1 MQSALAPAAL
11 TQMPP
16 ATSRHNAPGMA
27 LLLFIFLFLLHFAD
41 STAARRA
48 RSPAIALFVLGDSTV
63 SCAATTSL
71 SDPCFFPSGRRL
83 LPGLLAAKMGLPPP
97 PLVATLN
104 GTATDMA
111 SFQH

>member
-1 MQSALAPAAL
+1 
-11 TQMPP
+11 MPP

-48 RSPAIALFVLGDSTV
+48 RSPAV

-71 SDPCFFPSGRRL
+71 SDPCFFPSGRSL